1 MSKPLPKFVLFTD
14 LDGTM
19 LDSVTYSYEKALPLI
34 ELLKQKSIPIVFCS
48 HKTRAEQEVYRQ
60 ELGIPDPFIVENGGA
75 IFIPQGY
82 FSFSFDYDGD
92 LGEYRVIKLGMP
104 YAEIRRMLE
113 RVRAEVGVD
122 FRGFGDMSAEE
133 VAKDAG
139 LDLEAA
145 RRAKKREY
153 DETVK
158 PVDNPEEMN
167 KVLKA
172 IKKAGLNYTHGG
184 RYYGVMGANDKGRA
198 VDILAKLFRRKLG
211 QVETVGIGDSGND
224 LPMLAVVDIPVLVQ
238 KPGGWWEDIG
248 LPRLS
253 RTEGVGPEGWS
264 RAIEEIINRID
275 TSKRH

>member
-34 ELLKQKSIPIVFCS
+34 ELLKQNSVPIVFCS

-82 FSFSFDYDGD
+82 FTFSFDYDGD
-92 LGEYRVIKLGMP
+92 LGEYQVIDLGMP
-104 YAEIRRMLE
+104 YAEIRRILE
-113 RVRAEVGVD
+113 RVRAGVGVD

-238 KPGGWWEDIG
+238 KPGGWWEEMD
-248 LPRLS
+248 LPRLV

-264 RAIEEIINRID
+264 RAIGEIINRIG